1 MTETV
6 ACHFRIS
13 GILKLQSRP
22 GVFVCGE
29 VVDGIAKAGM
39 TIVWP
44 VHGDAITTG
53 VPVREVEFVDF
64 APGVSGVALGLRFE
78 DEEEQNEQFLRD
90 FLEVGMLVSLCEPID
105 KAAVLP

>member
-1 MTETV
+1 MTESV

-29 VVDGIAKAGM
+29 VVDGTARAGM

-44 VHGDAITTG
+44 VHGNAITTG
-53 VPVREVEFVDF
+53 VPVREVDFIDF
-64 APGVSGVALGLRFE
+64 APGVSGVALGVRFE
-78 DEEEQNEQFLRD
+78 EEEEQNEQFLRD
-90 FLEVGMLVSLCEPID
+90 FLEVGMVVSLCESVG
-105 KAAVLP
+105 KAAVIP